1 MKLRI
6 YFIICVCC
14 WSPRAYPTARYA
26 ASCKSATPPIEPPE
40 PTDRVWFAGLT
51 TGRLSQPTSEYIGE
65 ETMRKPYLERVQDGV
80 LMFDGAMGTML
91 YDKGIFVNQCFENT
105 NLTAPET
112 VLEIHSEM
120 AAAGAQALTTNSFG
134 ANPIRL
140 ANYSLQHKTIE
151 INRKA
156 AELAR
161 TVAGEEL
168 YVAGSVGPLGKTLA
182 PVGSLTKDAA
192 HEAFA
197 TQMKALV
204 EAGVDLLILETFKN
218 LEELLLATR
227 TAREIAPNL
236 PIQSQ
241 FSFRPHSKDTSEEDI
256 KWVFSSLEAC
266 EADVIGLNCSTGP
279 SYMLDILQNISDIVS
294 KPLAVMPNAGFPRE
308 FEGRQLYMA
317 SPDYFSEYAIKFLE
331 AGAAIIGGCCG
342 TTPEHVRKMGQSI
355 LSLGRAKLGVKLH
368 KTAKERNEGAGTGP
382 ALIEPVPLAERSKL
396 GRALVEGRW
405 IKSVELVPPHGV
417 SLDKVIE
424 KARRLSE
431 KEVDCINIPDGPRA
445 SSRIS
450 ALVTAIEIQRATG
463 VEPMPHLTC
472 RDKNIIGI
480 QSELL
485 GACAAGIQNLLL
497 LTGDPPKV
505 GNYPDATGVFDIDSV
520 GLLSLAHNLNR
531 GIDLAGKQL
540 PSPTS
545 FVIGAGAN
553 PTAPILSKEI
563 DHSFRKA
570 EAGTAFF
577 ITQPVF
583 DVALLEFFLE
593 KIKPTGVPVL
603 AGIWPLSSYRNA
615 LFLDNEV
622 PGVSIPNDIQER
634 MRQHTEKE
642 AAIEEGILIA
652 REIIEAIR
660 PHIAGVQVSPPFG
673 RLETA
678 LKVLEPGISPTVN
691 A

>member
-1 MKLRI
+1 
-6 YFIICVCC
+6 
-14 WSPRAYPTARYA
+14 
-26 ASCKSATPPIEPPE
+26 
-40 PTDRVWFAGLT
+40 
-51 TGRLSQPTSEYIGE
+51 
-65 ETMRKPYLERVQDGV
+65 MRKPYLERLHDGV
-80 LMFDGAMGTML
+80 LLFDGAMGTML
-91 YDKGIFVNQCFENT
+91 YEKGIFVNQCFEHT
-105 NLTAPET
+105 NLTSPEV

-120 AAAGAQALTTNSFG
+120 AAAGAQVLTTNSFG

-140 ANYSLQHKTIE
+140 ASYSLQHKTAE
-151 INRKA
+151 INRKSV
-156 AELAR
+156 ELAR
-161 TVAGEEL
+161 SVAGEEL
-168 YVAGSVGPLGKTLA
+168 YVAGSVGPLGMTLA
-182 PVGSLTKDAA
+182 PVGSLSKEAA
-192 HEAFA
+192 AEAFA
-197 TQMKALV
+197 AQMKALI

-227 TAREIAPNL
+227 TARELAPEL

-241 FSFRPHSKDTSEEDI
+241 FSFRPHRKDTSEEDI
-256 KWVFSSLEAC
+256 GWVFTSLERS

-279 SYMLDILQNISDIVS
+279 SYMLDILQSVATSVRKPIS
-294 KPLAVMPNAGFPRE
+294 VMPNAGFPRE

-317 SPDYFSEYAIKFLE
+317 SPDYFSEYALRFLE
-331 AGAAIIGGCCG
+331 AGATVIGGCCG
-342 TTPEHVRKMGQSI
+342 TTPDHIHKMAQTI
-355 LSLGRAKLGVKLH
+355 LTLGRAKRTVEIRRSPQEEAESRAAD
-368 KTAKERNEGAGTGP
+368 TAAGDSAGGAAGRDTGAGSTGAGTGGVGIGRAGCRSSAEREGP
-382 ALIEPVPLAERSKL
+382 EAMEPLPLAERSEL
-396 GRALVEGRW
+396 GRALAAGSW
-405 IKSVELVPPHGV
+405 INSVELVPPRGV
-417 SLDKVIE
+417 SLDNVIE
-424 KARRLSE
+424 KARSLAE
-431 KEVDCINIPDGPRA
+431 KQVACINIPDGPRA

-450 ALVTAIEIQRATG
+450 ALVTAIEIHRATG

-485 GACAAGIQNLLL
+485 GAQAAGIQNLLL

-505 GNYPDATGVFDIDSV
+505 GNYPDATGVFDIDSI

-540 PSPTS
+540 SCPTS

-553 PTAPILSKEI
+553 PTAPILAKEI
-563 DHSFRKA
+563 DHTFRKA
-570 EAGTAFF
+570 EAGAEFF

-593 KIKPTGVPVL
+593 KIKPTGVPVI

-622 PGVSIPNDIQER
+622 PGVSIPKEIQER
-634 MRQHTEKE
+634 MRQHTEKD

-678 LKVLEPGISPTVN
+678 LRVLEP
-691 A
+691 AADE

>member
-1 MKLRI
+1 
-6 YFIICVCC
+6 
-14 WSPRAYPTARYA
+14 
-26 ASCKSATPPIEPPE
+26 
-40 PTDRVWFAGLT
+40 
-51 TGRLSQPTSEYIGE
+51 
-65 ETMRKPYLERVQDGV
+65 MRKPYLERLKDGI
-80 LMFDGAMGTML
+80 LLFDGAMGTML
-91 YDKGIFVNQCFENT
+91 YDKGIFVNQCFEHT
-105 NLTAPET
+105 SLTSPEV

-140 ANYSLQHKTIE
+140 ATYSLQHKTAE

-156 AELAR
+156 VELAR
-161 TVAGEEL
+161 SVAGEEL
-168 YVAGSVGPLGKTLA
+168 YVAGSVGPLGMTLE
-182 PVGSLTKDAA
+182 PVGSLSKEAGA
-192 HEAFA
+192 EAFA
-197 TQMKALV
+197 VQMKALV

-227 TAREIAPNL
+227 TARAIAPDL
-236 PIQSQ
+236 PIQAQ
-241 FSFRPHSKDTSEEDI
+241 FSFRPHRKDTSEEDI
-256 KWVFSSLEAC
+256 GWVFSSLEKS

-279 SYMLDILQNISDIVS
+279 SYMLDILQTIGGSVS
-294 KPLAVMPNAGFPRE
+294 KPLSVMPNAGFPRE

-317 SPDYFSEYAIKFLE
+317 SPDYFSEYAIRFLE
-331 AGAAIIGGCCG
+331 AGATIIGGCCG
-342 TTPEHVRKMGQSI
+342 TTPEHIRKMGQSI
-355 LSLGRAKLGVKLH
+355 LSLGRGKQKIKIRRSPLEEANGKKAGADSAAGRD
-368 KTAKERNEGAGTGP
+368 TGAGCRTTFEREGP
-382 ALIEPVPLAERSKL
+382 EAFEPIPLAKRSAL
-396 GRALVEGRW
+396 GKALAEGSW
-405 IKSVELVPPHGV
+405 ISSVELVPPRGV
-417 SLDKVIE
+417 SLDIVIDKAHALAE
-424 KARRLSE
+424 KH
-431 KEVDCINIPDGPRA
+431 VTCINIPDGPRA

-450 ALVTAIEIQRATG
+450 ALVTAIEIHRATG

-485 GACAAGIQNLLL
+485 GAQAAGIQNLLL

-505 GNYPDATGVFDIDSV
+505 GNYPDASGVFDIDSI

-531 GIDLAGKQL
+531 GIDLGGKQL
-540 PSPTS
+540 SCPTS

-570 EAGTAFF
+570 EAGAEFF

-593 KIKPTGVPVL
+593 KLKPTGVPVI

-622 PGVSIPNDIQER
+622 PGVSIPKEIQER
-634 MRQHTEKE
+634 MRQHTEKQ

-652 REIIEAIR
+652 REIIDAIR

-678 LKVLEPGISPTVN
+678 LQVLEASPSE
-691 A
+691 

>member
-1 MKLRI
+1 
-6 YFIICVCC
+6 
-14 WSPRAYPTARYA
+14 
-26 ASCKSATPPIEPPE
+26 
-40 PTDRVWFAGLT
+40 
-51 TGRLSQPTSEYIGE
+51 
-65 ETMRKPYLERVQDGV
+65 MRKPYLERLHDGV
-80 LMFDGAMGTML
+80 LLFDGAMGTML
-91 YDKGIFVNQCFENT
+91 YEKGIFVNQCFEHT
-105 NLTAPET
+105 NLTAPDL

-120 AAAGAQALTTNSFG
+120 AAAGAQVLTTNSFG
-134 ANPIRL
+134 ANPVRL
-140 ANYSLQHKTIE
+140 ASYSLQHKTAE

-156 AELAR
+156 VELAR
-161 TVAGEEL
+161 SVAGEEL
-168 YVAGSVGPLGKTLA
+168 YVAGSVGPLGMTLA
-182 PVGSLTKDAA
+182 PVGSLSKEAA
-192 HEAFA
+192 AEAFA
-197 TQMKALV
+197 AQMKALV

-227 TAREIAPNL
+227 TARELAPEL

-241 FSFRPHSKDTSEEDI
+241 FSFRPHRKDTSEEDI
-256 KWVFSSLEAC
+256 GWVFTSLERS

-279 SYMLDILQNISDIVS
+279 SYMLDILQSVATSVGKPIS
-294 KPLAVMPNAGFPRE
+294 VMPNAGFPRE

-317 SPDYFSEYAIKFLE
+317 SPDYFSEYALRFLE
-331 AGAAIIGGCCG
+331 AGATVIGGCCG
-342 TTPEHVRKMGQSI
+342 TTPEHIHKMAQTI
-355 LSLGRAKLGVKLH
+355 LTLGRAKRTVEIRRSPQEEAEFKAADAAAGDTGGGSAGGAASRDAGTGV
-368 KTAKERNEGAGTGP
+368 TGAGTGRSGSGGAGVGGDRSGGAGCRSAAEREGP
-382 ALIEPVPLAERSKL
+382 EAMEPLPLAERSEL
-396 GRALVEGRW
+396 GRALAEGSW
-405 IKSVELVPPHGV
+405 ITSVELVPPRGV
-417 SLDKVIE
+417 SLDNVIE
-424 KARRLSE
+424 KARSLAERQIG
-431 KEVDCINIPDGPRA
+431 CINIPDGPRA
-445 SSRIS
+445 SSRVS
-450 ALVTAIEIQRATG
+450 ALVTAIEIHRATG

-485 GACAAGIQNLLL
+485 GAQAAGIQNLLL

-505 GNYPDATGVFDIDSV
+505 GNYPDASGVFDIDSI

-540 PSPTS
+540 SCPTS

-563 DHSFRKA
+563 EHTFRKA
-570 EAGTAFF
+570 EAGAEFF

-593 KIKPTGVPVL
+593 KIKPTGVPVI

-622 PGVSIPNDIQER
+622 PGVSIPKEIQER
-634 MRQHTEKE
+634 MRQHTEKD

-678 LKVLEPGISPTVN
+678 LRVLEPV
-691 A
+691 AAE

>member
-1 MKLRI
+1 
-6 YFIICVCC
+6 
-14 WSPRAYPTARYA
+14 
-26 ASCKSATPPIEPPE
+26 
-40 PTDRVWFAGLT
+40 
-51 TGRLSQPTSEYIGE
+51 
-65 ETMRKPYLERVQDGV
+65 
-80 LMFDGAMGTML
+80 
-91 YDKGIFVNQCFENT
+91 
-105 NLTAPET
+105 
-112 VLEIHSEM
+112 
-120 AAAGAQALTTNSFG
+120 
-134 ANPIRL
+134 
-140 ANYSLQHKTIE
+140 
-151 INRKA
+151 
-156 AELAR
+156 
-161 TVAGEEL
+161 
-168 YVAGSVGPLGKTLA
+168 
-182 PVGSLTKDAA
+182 
-192 HEAFA
+192 
-197 TQMKALV
+197 
-204 EAGVDLLILETFKN
+204 
-218 LEELLLATR
+218 
-227 TAREIAPNL
+227 
-236 PIQSQ
+236 
-241 FSFRPHSKDTSEEDI
+241 
-256 KWVFSSLEAC
+256 
-266 EADVIGLNCSTGP
+266 
-279 SYMLDILQNISDIVS
+279 
-294 KPLAVMPNAGFPRE
+294 
-308 FEGRQLYMA
+308 
-317 SPDYFSEYAIKFLE
+317 
-331 AGAAIIGGCCG
+331 
-342 TTPEHVRKMGQSI
+342 MGQSI

-368 KTAKERNEGAGTGP
+368 KTAKERGELSAEEVAAGGGGGVRGGP

-396 GRALVEGRW
+396 GRALVEGSW
-405 IKSVELVPPHGV
+405 ITSVELVPPHGV
-417 SLDKVIE
+417 SLEKVIE

-431 KEVDCINIPDGPRA
+431 NKVGCINIPDGPRA

-485 GACAAGIQNLLL
+485 GAHAAGIQNLLL

-570 EAGTAFF
+570 EAGTEFF

-622 PGVSIPNDIQER
+622 PGVSIPKDIQER

>member
-1 MKLRI
+1 M
-6 YFIICVCC
+6 
-14 WSPRAYPTARYA
+14 
-26 ASCKSATPPIEPPE
+26 
-40 PTDRVWFAGLT
+40 
-51 TGRLSQPTSEYIGE
+51 
-65 ETMRKPYLERVQDGV
+65 MRKPYLERLRDGV
-80 LMFDGAMGTML
+80 LLFDGAMGTML
-91 YDKGIFVNQCFENT
+91 YEKGIFVNQCFEHT
-105 NLTAPET
+105 NLTAPDV

-120 AAAGAQALTTNSFG
+120 AAAGAQVLTTNSFG

-140 ANYSLQHKTIE
+140 ASYSLQHKTAE
-151 INRKA
+151 INQKSV
-156 AELAR
+156 ELAR
-161 TVAGEEL
+161 SVAGEEL
-168 YVAGSVGPLGKTLA
+168 YVAGSVGPLGMTLA
-182 PVGSLTKDAA
+182 PVGSLSKEAA
-192 HEAFA
+192 AEAFA
-197 TQMKALV
+197 AQMKALV
-204 EAGVDLLILETFKN
+204 AAGVDLLILETFKN

-227 TAREIAPNL
+227 TARELAPEL

-241 FSFRPHSKDTSEEDI
+241 FSFRPHRKDTSEEDI
-256 KWVFSSLEAC
+256 GWVFTSLERS

-279 SYMLDILQNISDIVS
+279 SYMLDILQSVAAS
-294 KPLAVMPNAGFPRE
+294 VRKPLSVMPNAGFPRE

-317 SPDYFSEYAIKFLE
+317 SPDYFSEYALRFLE
-331 AGAAIIGGCCG
+331 AGARVIGGCCG
-342 TTPEHVRKMGQSI
+342 TTPDHIHKMAQTI
-355 LSLGRAKLGVKLH
+355 LTLGRAKRTVEIRRSPQEEAESRAAGASAVGAAEAD
-368 KTAKERNEGAGTGP
+368 TAGAGSAGAGAAGGGSAEAGAAGADSAAGGGSIGAVSTGAGCRSSAEREGP
-382 ALIEPVPLAERSKL
+382 EALEPMPLAERSEL
-396 GRALVEGRW
+396 GRALAEGSW
-405 IKSVELVPPHGV
+405 ITSVELVPPRGV
-417 SLDKVIE
+417 SLDNVIE
-424 KARRLSE
+424 KARTLAE
-431 KEVDCINIPDGPRA
+431 KQIACINIPDGPRA
-445 SSRIS
+445 SSRVS
-450 ALVTAIEIQRATG
+450 ALVTAIEIHRATG

-485 GACAAGIQNLLL
+485 GAQAAGIQNLLL

-505 GNYPDATGVFDIDSV
+505 GNYPDASGVFDIDSI

-540 PSPTS
+540 ACPTS

-563 DHSFRKA
+563 EHTFRKA
-570 EAGTAFF
+570 EAGAEFF

-593 KIKPTGVPVL
+593 KIKPTGVPVI

-622 PGVSIPNDIQER
+622 PGVSIPKEIQER
-634 MRQHTEKE
+634 MRRHTEKD

-678 LKVLEPGISPTVN
+678 LRVLEPAAGE
-691 A
+691 

>member
-1 MKLRI
+1 
-6 YFIICVCC
+6 
-14 WSPRAYPTARYA
+14 
-26 ASCKSATPPIEPPE
+26 
-40 PTDRVWFAGLT
+40 
-51 TGRLSQPTSEYIGE
+51 
-65 ETMRKPYLERVQDGV
+65 MRKPYLERLHDGV
-80 LMFDGAMGTML
+80 LLFDGAMGTML
-91 YDKGIFVNQCFENT
+91 YEKGIFVNQCFEHT
-105 NLTAPET
+105 NLTSPEV

-120 AAAGAQALTTNSFG
+120 AAAGAQVLTTNSFG

-140 ANYSLQHKTIE
+140 ASYSLQHKTAE
-151 INRKA
+151 INRRSV
-156 AELAR
+156 ELAR
-161 TVAGEEL
+161 SVAGEEL
-168 YVAGSVGPLGKTLA
+168 YVAGSVGPLGMTLA
-182 PVGSLTKDAA
+182 PVGSLSKEAA
-192 HEAFA
+192 AEAFA
-197 TQMKALV
+197 AQMKALI
-204 EAGVDLLILETFKN
+204 EAGIDLLILETFKN

-227 TAREIAPNL
+227 TARELAPEL

-241 FSFRPHSKDTSEEDI
+241 FSFRPHRKDTSEEDI
-256 KWVFSSLEAC
+256 GWVFTSLERS

-279 SYMLDILQNISDIVS
+279 SYMLDILQSVATSVRKPIS
-294 KPLAVMPNAGFPRE
+294 VMPNAGFPRE

-317 SPDYFSEYAIKFLE
+317 SPDYFSEYALRFLE
-331 AGAAIIGGCCG
+331 AGATVIGGCCG
-342 TTPEHVRKMGQSI
+342 TTPDHIHKMAQTI
-355 LSLGRAKLGVKLH
+355 LTLGRAKRTVEIRRSPQEEAESRAAGASAGGAAGASAAGAD
-368 KTAKERNEGAGTGP
+368 TAGAGSTGAGSTEAGSAEAVSTGAGCRSSVEREGP
-382 ALIEPVPLAERSKL
+382 EAMEPLPLAERSKL
-396 GRALVEGRW
+396 GRALAEGTW
-405 IKSVELVPPHGV
+405 INSVELVPPRGV

-424 KARRLSE
+424 KAWSLAE
-431 KEVDCINIPDGPRA
+431 KQVACINIPDGPRA

-450 ALVTAIEIQRATG
+450 ALVTAIEIHRATG

-485 GACAAGIQNLLL
+485 GAQAAGIQNLLL

-505 GNYPDATGVFDIDSV
+505 GNYPDATGVFDIDSI

-531 GIDLAGKQL
+531 GIDLAGTQL
-540 PSPTS
+540 SCPTS

-563 DHSFRKA
+563 DHTFRKA
-570 EAGTAFF
+570 EAGAEFF

-593 KIKPTGVPVL
+593 KIKPTGVPVI

-622 PGVSIPNDIQER
+622 PGVSIPKEIQER
-634 MRQHTEKE
+634 MRQHTEKD

-678 LKVLEPGISPTVN
+678 LRVLEPAAGE
-691 A
+691 